1 MRTGGALAQ
10 DRGGSGLNGHDLDAG
25 ILALEVLA
33 YTGDGAAGA
42 YAGHKDVDLAVGV
55 LPDLGAGG
63 GDMSFG
69 VGRVDE
75 LAGDEGIRDLLC
87 QLVGLGDSAFMPLAP
102 SLSTSSAP

>member
-1 MRTGGALAQ
+1 MGTGGALAQ

-33 YTGDGAAGA
+33 HTGDGAAGA

-55 LPDLGAGG
+55 VPDLGAGG
-63 GDMSFG
+63 GDVRLG

-75 LAGDEGIRDLLC
+75 LAGDEGVGDLSC
-87 QLVGLGDSAFMPLAP
+87 QLVSLGDGAFMPLAP